1 MIVKYT
7 FYGVPEIDVEVA
19 IPKLPN
25 AELDALTVTGV
36 RSQIQ
41 DIVATLNSEEKNT
54 PDKIATTIYKKTKNN
69 PNWTLT
75 LITIRIK
82 LDDGEIELNYSREEM
97 ITQEL
102 FSQQQNTQT

>member
-7 FYGVPEIDVEVA
+7 FYGIPEIAVEVA
-19 IPKLPN
+19 VPKLPN
-25 AELDALTVTGV
+25 IELDALTVTGI

-41 DIVATLNSEEKNT
+41 DIVTTLNGEEKNT

-75 LITIRIK
+75 LIIIKIK

-97 ITQEL
+97 ITREL